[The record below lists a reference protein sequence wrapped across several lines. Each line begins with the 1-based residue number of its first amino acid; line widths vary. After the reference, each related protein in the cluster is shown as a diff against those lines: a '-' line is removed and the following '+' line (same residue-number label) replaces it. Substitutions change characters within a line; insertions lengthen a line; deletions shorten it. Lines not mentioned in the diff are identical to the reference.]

1 MEITYCKILGK
12 DSKILL
18 KEGKMIDLC
27 SVNECIKVQFA
38 PNCDNKVRNSERVGH
53 VRMCS
58 DKIKKRRRDSGC
70 RAVS

>member
-27 SVNECIKVQFA
+27 SVNE
-38 PNCDNKVRNSERVGH
+38 
-53 VRMCS
+53 
-58 DKIKKRRRDSGC
+58 
-70 RAVS
+70 

>member
-27 SVNECIKVQFA
+27 RVKV
-38 PNCDNKVRNSERVGH
+38 
-53 VRMCS
+53 
-58 DKIKKRRRDSGC
+58 
-70 RAVS
+70 

>member
-27 SVNECIKVQFA
+27 RGKE
-38 PNCDNKVRNSERVGH
+38 
-53 VRMCS
+53 
-58 DKIKKRRRDSGC
+58 
-70 RAVS
+70 